1 VVVEGEDRFE
11 QRREVAEQGLV
22 GGNPTVEV
30 DVDQRAIMDER
41 LNTAAGEVAAG
52 FD

>member
-1 VVVEGEDRFE
+1 MVEGEVRFQ
-11 QRREVAEQGLV
+11 QRREGAEQGLV

-30 DVDQRAIMDER
+30 DIDQRAIMDER
-41 LNTAAGEVAAG
+41 PNTAAGEVAAG